1 MTRNEY
7 TFIPAGSGPGGN
19 ACMSV
24 WRLPQGERIPMPASG
39 FLTWRPKLRKNDR
52 RNTGKN
58 LVHAVLIP
66 HFRTHFLL
74 K

>member
-1 MTRNEY
+1 MRNEY
-7 TFIPAGSGPGGN
+7 TFIPVGSEPGGH

-24 WRLPQGERIPMPASG
+24 WRLPQGARILMPASG
-39 FLTWRPKLRKNDR
+39 FLTWRPKSRKNDR

-66 HFRTHFLL
+66 YFWTHFLL